1 MNHRPALFRSE
12 AVAFQRLQQS
22 GEVVLIQPVPARLLF
37 WALTASFAL
46 IVVFLVLA
54 QYARKETVVGYLAPA
69 AGVAKVFAPRA
80 GTITAVHVRD
90 GEAVEEGQP
99 LLTVAIDQTT
109 IDGQNVDAVL
119 LETLHRQQASLTEQI
134 AMQEGRAASERRR
147 LEAQIAGAQGQIAHL
162 DEQIAVQRERAEIA
176 GRLASSVEALRAN
189 GHMAEAD
196 YQRRRDTHLENRLK
210 LAALGQQIA
219 TRRAD
224 LAQAVASL
232 EQLPTA
238 IAERVQALRGEL
250 AGAEQRIAE
259 IEGRRAYVLRA
270 PIAGRVSTLQA
281 VIGRAS
287 DPHKPQLSLLP
298 LDSVLEAELFV
309 PTQAIGFVR
318 TGQEVRILYD
328 AFPYQRF
335 GAYGGR
341 VSRVAR
347 TMLTGADVS
356 APVSLQQPAYK
367 VTVILD
373 RQDVTAYGGR
383 VPLQPDMLLKADILL
398 DRRPLL
404 AWLLD
409 PLLSA
414 RVS

>member
-1 MNHRPALFRSE
+1 MNHRPTLFRSE
-12 AVAFQRLQQS
+12 AVAYQRLQQS
-22 GEVVLIQPVPARLLF
+22 GEVVLIQPASAKLLF
-37 WALTASFAL
+37 WALTVCFAL
-46 IVVFLVLA
+46 IAVFLAVA

-80 GTITAVHVRD
+80 GTITAVHVAD
-90 GEAVEEGQP
+90 GEAVEKGQP
-99 LLTVAIDQTT
+99 LLTVAVDLTT
-109 IDGQNVDAVL
+109 VGGQNVDAVL
-119 LETLHRQQASLTEQI
+119 LETLHRQQTSLIEQI
-134 AMQEGRAASERRR
+134 AMQEGRAASERKR
-147 LEAQIAGAQGQIAHL
+147 LDAQIAGARDQIVHL
-162 DEQIAVQRERAEIA
+162 EEQIAVQRERAEIA
-176 GRLASSVEALRAN
+176 ERLASAVEGLRAN
-189 GHMAEAD
+189 GNMAEAD
-196 YQRRRDTHLENRLK
+196 YQRRRDFHLESRLK
-210 LAALGQQIA
+210 LAALGQQLA
-219 TRRAD
+219 TRRAE
-224 LAQAVASL
+224 LAQAAALL

-238 IAERVQALRGEL
+238 IAEKVQALRGEL

-259 IEGRRAYVLRA
+259 IEGRRAYVVRA

-281 VIGRAS
+281 AIGRAV

-298 LDSVLEAELFV
+298 RDSVLEAELFV

-318 TGQEVRILYD
+318 AGQEVRILYD

-356 APVSLQQPAYK
+356 GPVSLQQPAYK
-367 VTVILD
+367 VTVVLD

-383 VPLQPDMLLKADILL
+383 VPLQPDMLLRADILL

-404 AWLLD
+404 SWLLD